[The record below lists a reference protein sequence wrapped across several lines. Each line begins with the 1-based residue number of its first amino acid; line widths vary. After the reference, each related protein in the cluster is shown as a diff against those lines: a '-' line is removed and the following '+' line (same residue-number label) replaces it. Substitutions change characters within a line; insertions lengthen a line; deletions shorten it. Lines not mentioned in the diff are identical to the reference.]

1 MRNWGVM
8 DAARF
13 LAIAIVV
20 AASIPAPAATLY
32 KSIGPNGVIQFSDT
46 PPENGQIVAQMALPD
61 RNAPASADAGA
72 PAQAQA
78 QDYDAALDKAYQQLD
93 LAEHALAQARRP
105 VWTEPDI
112 LHIGNPHLARGDRE
126 RIAYYEKGVRHAR
139 LAVADLARR
148 KLRAQATSVT
158 LTASNEWVPVP
169 PFRTEDR
176 R

>member
-1 MRNWGVM
+1 MVI
-8 DAARF
+8 ARLF
-13 LAIAIVV
+13 AIVV
-20 AASIPAPAATLY
+20 AASIPASAATLY

-46 PPENGQIVAQMALPD
+46 PPEKGQIVAQMALPD
-61 RNAPASADAGA
+61 RNAPAGADAGS
-72 PAQAQA
+72 PVQTPA
-78 QDYDAALDKAYQQLD
+78 QDYDAALDKANQQLD

-112 LHIGNPHLARGDRE
+112 LHFAGSRLTRGDRE
-126 RIAYYEKGVRHAR
+126 RIAFYENGVRHAR

-148 KLRAQATSVT
+148 KLKAQASSVT

-169 PFRTEDR
+169 LPFRTEDR